1 MAKKTGKGSGKAYRV
16 DSEDVDLFMPSQ
28 TRKVGRPT
36 KFSPKIANV
45 ILAGLSEGMSLRK
58 ICREHTND
66 PKFPDIRSVMR
77 WMLDNDEFSQQY
89 ARAKEQG
96 AEAWAEEILEIA
108 DDGTNDYVADNY
120 DKGRTP
126 GYRVD
131 GENIQR
137 SKLRVDT
144 RKWLMAK
151 MKPKKYG
158 DKLDVTSGGDKVEVA
173 PIYGGLSGNSGPA
186 DTRD

>member
-1 MAKKTGKGSGKAYRV
+1 MAKKTGKGSGKAYYV
-16 DSEDVDLFMPSQ
+16 DPEDVNLGSPVATKGRM
-28 TRKVGRPT
+28 GRP
-36 KFSPKIANV
+36 PKYKPKLAQKVCQLIA
-45 ILAGLSEGMSLRK
+45 EGNSLRK
-58 ICREHTND
+58 VCQLEGM
-66 PKFPDIRSVMR
+66 PSRSTVFE
-77 WMLDNDEFSQQY
+77 WIVQYDEFSDQY
-89 ARAKEQG
+89 ARAKEKSV
-96 AEAWAEEILEIA
+96 ESMAEEILEIA

-144 RKWLMAK
+144 RKWLMGK
-151 MKPKKYG
+151 LKPKKYG